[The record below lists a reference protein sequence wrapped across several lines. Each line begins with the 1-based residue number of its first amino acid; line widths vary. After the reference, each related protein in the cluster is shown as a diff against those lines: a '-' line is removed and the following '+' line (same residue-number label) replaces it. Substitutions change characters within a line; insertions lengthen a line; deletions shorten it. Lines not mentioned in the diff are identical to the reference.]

1 VCVQVR
7 EHGSLLGAHLRL
19 LPPPS
24 AGTGAAG
31 GLLAMLRKGGG
42 GAAAGA
48 PRETSDDVALDFTW
62 RGDAFA
68 LSFAMQAAGV
78 PGAGDQGGAV
88 PQRVVASLQLCGEA
102 GEPPAP
108 DDAGHVEPYVR
119 PPDPAAEVPCP
130 GAAVHPRLLALAALR
145 VSVRKR
151 SAGAKMRQY
160 VRMLGSVSTLQ
171 RSPFRS
177 ALRAAVA
184 EGPEHHEPA
193 DVFVARAPGDAAAEH
208 AVAALRARGWSV
220 TDPCGSGYSP
230 RRGLYPESLEA
241 AAKLCKASLVFVDS
255 ALARAESI
263 STPLPLARLFLVAL
277 SAHGAPRPARPY

>member
-1 VCVQVR
+1 
-7 EHGSLLGAHLRL
+7 
-19 LPPPS
+19 
-24 AGTGAAG
+24 
-31 GLLAMLRKGGG
+31 MLRKGGR

-48 PRETSDDVALDFTW
+48 PRETSNDVALDFTW
-62 RGDAFA
+62 RGDSFAF
-68 LSFAMQAAGV
+68 SFAMQAASE
-78 PGAGDQGGAV
+78 PGAGDQGGAVPPPLPRTKWTRRVPHPVLIGHAVCLVQV

-130 GAAVHPRLLALAALR
+130 GAAVHPRLLALSALR

-184 EGPEHHEPA
+184 ANGSEGEWLQRRPEQHEPA

-208 AVAALRARGWSV
+208 AVA
-220 TDPCGSGYSP
+220 PP
-230 RRGLYPESLEA
+230 P
-241 AAKLCKASLVFVDS
+241 
-255 ALARAESI
+255 
-263 STPLPLARLFLVAL
+263 
-277 SAHGAPRPARPY
+277 PY